1 MSALFPRLA
10 FADDRTALV
19 VDGPSGR
26 DVLSY
31 AELAGRAAAHASWLS
46 AEGVKPGDRVGVWA
60 QPHVGTAVALAG
72 NALAGVTS
80 VPLDPRRG
88 AKELAHVLDDAAPAR
103 LVAADATAAAG
114 APTERPTEP
123 VTTRTDTAPREAR
136 AADDAPLLVLY
147 TSGTTGAPKGA
158 VLTAAGVG
166 ANLDA
171 LGRAW
176 EWTDD
181 DAIVH
186 ALPLFHVHGLVL
198 GLFGSL
204 RIGGAL
210 HHLARFDAA
219 LVAAALEDESAGG
232 ARVLFAVPTM
242 HHRLADAAAADPA
255 VARGLRAARLLVS
268 GSAGLSLREHRR
280 IAALTERGVHERY
293 GLTETLINCAV
304 PARAAPKP
312 GTVGPPL
319 DSVELRL
326 VDEGGAPL
334 AADDT
339 STLGEVLVRGPSLF
353 AGYLNRPD
361 ATAAAYDAEG
371 WFRTG
376 DLGTWDA
383 EGAVRLA
390 GRRSVDLIKTGGYK
404 VGAGEV
410 EASLLEVPG
419 VAECAVVGRDDADL
433 GQRIVAYV
441 VARPGAELAEDTLID
456 HVAGELTP
464 HKRPREVRFVDTL
477 PRNAMGKVQKKRLT

>member
-219 LVAAALEDESAGG
+219 LVAAALEDESLNLSAEEREALKDRLKGMSPDIGDLRCQLTVIGDRDGLQTFVDALKECFCSPQEVEQWKAGHT
-232 ARVLFAVPTM
+232 F
-242 HHRLADAAAADPA
+242 DDPWP
-255 VARGLRAARLLVS
+255 
-268 GSAGLSLREHRR
+268 
-280 IAALTERGVHERY
+280 
-293 GLTETLINCAV
+293 TETL
-304 PARAAPKP
+304 
-312 GTVGPPL
+312 
-319 DSVELRL
+319 RL
-326 VDEGGAPL
+326 
-334 AADDT
+334 
-339 STLGEVLVRGPSLF
+339 
-353 AGYLNRPD
+353 N
-361 ATAAAYDAEG
+361 
-371 WFRTG
+371 
-376 DLGTWDA
+376 
-383 EGAVRLA
+383 
-390 GRRSVDLIKTGGYK
+390 
-404 VGAGEV
+404 
-410 EASLLEVPG
+410 
-419 VAECAVVGRDDADL
+419 
-433 GQRIVAYV
+433 
-441 VARPGAELAEDTLID
+441 
-456 HVAGELTP
+456 
-464 HKRPREVRFVDTL
+464 
-477 PRNAMGKVQKKRLT
+477 